1 MMMIE
6 PPPFSETPRSS
17 PDIRLLLR
25 VLVVDDNRE
34 AADTTAEL
42 LDIYGADTNVRYCG
56 ADAISDIAELR
67 PDACVLDLTMPGMDG
82 FELATRIRA
91 LGGRQPLLVALTAL
105 GDDKTLDKEVES
117 GFDLHFT
124 KPVDPLA
131 LIEEL
136 RDHVNRMGC
145 PV

>member
-1 MMMIE
+1 MTPE
-6 PPPFSETPRSS
+6 PDSIAAPR
-17 PDIRLLLR
+17 PRTDMDVPLLLR

-42 LDIYGADTNVRYCG
+42 LAIYGADTDVRYSG
-56 ADAISDIAELR
+56 DDAIADIVALQ

-91 LGGRQPLLVALTAL
+91 LHGRQPLLVALTAL
-105 GDDKTLDKEVES
+105 GDYNTLDKEVKS

-124 KPVDPLA
+124 KPVDPAELVR
-131 LIEEL
+131 EL
-136 RDHVNRMGC
+136 REHVIRMGC
-145 PV
+145 PI